1 MPRPKRSNPKTRTR
15 AIELRKELTPA
26 ERKLWTM
33 IRNDQLGV
41 NFRRQHA
48 IGNYIPDFVCIQKQL
63 IIELDGGQ
71 HAEMEGADEIRDS
84 WMRAEGFKVIR
95 FWNNDVFQN
104 LEGVLETI
112 RKHLISPHPNPLP
125 QGERGHQ

>member
-1 MPRPKRSNPKTRTR
+1 MR
-15 AIELRKELTPA
+15 ATEAEKLLWGKIRDRQIEGFK
-26 ERKLWTM
+26 
-33 IRNDQLGV
+33 
-41 NFRRQHA
+41 FRRQQL
-48 IGNYIPDFVCIQKQL
+48 IGSYIADFVCFEHRL

-71 HAEMEGADEIRDS
+71 HAEMEGEDGIRDS
-84 WMRAEGFKVIR
+84 WMRAEGFEVIR

-125 QGERGHQ
+125 HGERGR